1 MKAFLQECCVDAVYN
16 NERSWWMT
24 ISRVTAGINV
34 QVSRSMW
41 VSSHNYDDLFERA
54 RNHWQEMQS
63 VPLPLSLLYHNEQP
77 QHPILLL
84 HTHLISYIPVFL
96 ESQPFFSHVG
106 HSPVRSH
113 RYLTFQQH
121 QCRPMDCDSGFPIL
135 E

>member
-24 ISRVTAGINV
+24 ISRVTAGIDV

-84 HTHLISYIPVFL
+84 HTHLISYIPVILGISTFL
-96 ESQPFFSHVG
+96 LTCRSFARSIPQISYVSTTSMPTHGLRQWVSH
-106 HSPVRSH
+106 
-113 RYLTFQQH
+113 T
-121 QCRPMDCDSGFPIL
+121 
-135 E
+135 